1 MQAGVRFMVWVE
13 VNVIKYI
20 FTFGKAKVD
29 LESSRAG
36 FMRSPAVLASWR
48 SPAGRTSG
56 MAIVHCNLLILIT
69 YLLIL
74 ITHYSLGIYLLR
86 GKVAKSSRVG
96 FREKSSRAGF

>member
-1 MQAGVRFMVWVE
+1 MIWGE
-13 VNVIKYI
+13 VNVIKYL
-20 FTFGKAKVD
+20 FTFGMAKGD

-36 FMRSPAVLASWR
+36 FMRSPVLASWR

-74 ITHYSLGIYLLR
+74 ITYYSLCIYLLPGLASGR
-86 GKVAKSSRVG
+86 SL
-96 FREKSSRAGF
+96 AGLASKGGWLTT

>member
-1 MQAGVRFMVWVE
+1 M
-13 VNVIKYI
+13 IKYI

-48 SPAGRTSG
+48 SPAGRTSR

-74 ITHYSLGIYLLR
+74 ITYYMMYLLIAR
-86 GKVAKSSRVG
+86 AG
-96 FREKSSRAGF
+96 FREKSSKAGFEGWLVNHLMQIF

>member
-1 MQAGVRFMVWVE
+1 MIWGE
-13 VNVIKYI
+13 VNVIKYL
-20 FTFGKAKVD
+20 FTFGMAKGN

-36 FMRSPAVLASWR
+36 FMRSPVLASWR

>member
-1 MQAGVRFMVWVE
+1 MVWVE

-20 FTFGKAKVD
+20 FTFGNAKVD

-48 SPAGRTSG
+48 SPAGRTSR

-74 ITHYSLGIYLLR
+74 ITYYSLCIYLLPGLASGR
-86 GKVAKSSRVG
+86 SL
-96 FREKSSRAGF
+96 AGLASKGGWLTT

>member
-1 MQAGVRFMVWVE
+1 MIWGE
-13 VNVIKYI
+13 VNVIKYL
-20 FTFGKAKVD
+20 FTFGKAKGD

-36 FMRSPAVLASWR
+36 FMRSPAGLASWG

-74 ITHYSLGIYLLR
+74 ITYYSLCIYLLPGLASGR
-86 GKVAKSSRVG
+86 SL
-96 FREKSSRAGF
+96 AGLASKGGWLTT

>member
-20 FTFGKAKVD
+20 FTFGNAKVD

-56 MAIVHCNLLILIT
+56 MAIVHCNLFILIT

-74 ITHYSLGIYLLR
+74 ITYYSLCIYLLPGLASGR
-86 GKVAKSSRVG
+86 SL
-96 FREKSSRAGF
+96 AGLASKGGWLTT

>member
-20 FTFGKAKVD
+20 FTFGNAKVD

-74 ITHYSLGIYLLR
+74 ITYYSLGIYLLR

>member
-20 FTFGKAKVD
+20 FTFGNAKVD